1 MSHPHHYTLGAS
13 SAPRRPTQ
21 TQGLTG
27 VYGHQQ
33 YMNASRSSS
42 DTPLPPSR
50 ALHPGYAPSQ
60 HLTLYQ
66 SAQHCEPKQSGGTI
80 QSRFTHPYP
89 SVASQLPLAPAT
101 EFPRAPLAFRIWEM
115 PSLASIP
122 PRALGYGPFTPPINR
137 LPPELLSQIFVEAL
151 PSQLF
156 QARCTRRS
164 VPMILSHVCEYWREV
179 AIDTAA
185 LWQWISL
192 TECRTKHVH
201 RTRKLARR
209 FVQRAKG
216 TGLSVYFRDVEP
228 TSLDNDHFR
237 VVALGLGVS
246 NTPAPDRC
254 HCALDLIMA
263 HISEIRVLELFI
275 GHASTQRLSA
285 IPPYAATSLRNL
297 RVNFVQGGDL
307 VQSLCGLTST
317 SPQLRFLSWTS
328 PFGVCAVPSPARI
341 TYSQLVRVYLEESPM
356 SSDAF
361 LDMLS
366 IGKSIQDVRAFL
378 IRGHRAASVP
388 LARDC
393 IVQRS
398 VEKLFLTG
406 DEALDGAFTA
416 LRLPGLQDLSL
427 KSRSDDS
434 PEWPCVHPRSIR
446 SFVAGTSGLR
456 DFTLKVNGA
465 LDEVAVLNLL
475 ALPQLATLRRIHLTS
490 PVFTD
495 KFFLAMHPNH
505 SSIPLLPHLF
515 VMSVGKCVTTD
526 GIIAHMLSSVREAH
540 GDPNYATAPMPPP
553 STNMPRPLHPGNAPL
568 QHSSPPI
575 PPVPQLNRG
584 PMTIRMWEMPSVAS
598 IPPRAPGHGP
608 YTPPINRLP
617 PELLSHIFVEALP
630 SQLFEATCSRRSV
643 PLVLSHVCGYWR
655 EVALDTASLWQ
666 WISLTECSSRRAHH
680 TRKLARRFVQR
691 AKGAEL
697 SIYFMDA
704 EAANVQADHFKY
716 MAMRYP
722 VEPIPAHERCPC
734 ALDFITTLISR
745 VRELDLFIGHAST
758 QRLCLLPPSSAK
770 SLCNINVEFV
780 QGGSQVQSLGTLL
793 STSSKLRRFSWSNH
807 FDICDVPP
815 PSQIAWAQLVRAE
828 FEESPMSF
836 QAFFDMLTVGRL
848 LETVCVRLT
857 RQGSSFGSL
866 RGSVTQYTLTK
877 LLLCGQEA
885 LDEVFDAI
893 RLPSLQQF
901 TLDCNS
907 QDSVDWPCVDTRS
920 LHRFISS
927 TSALH
932 KLDITPGG
940 TVDEN
945 ALINIL
951 FLPQAATIADLHAD
965 LSVIS
970 DRMISA
976 MHRGQGGPLLPQL
989 SRLSLGYCATTDG
1002 VISDLLWSI
1011 HQSCCPLTY
1020 AQIRFARTE
1029 QGRHSVDEHEFRR
1042 LSAMGL
1048 LAERFF

>member
-1 MSHPHHYTLGAS
+1 
-13 SAPRRPTQ
+13 
-21 TQGLTG
+21 
-27 VYGHQQ
+27 
-33 YMNASRSSS
+33 

-60 HLTLYQ
+60 HLNLYQ
-66 SAQHCEPKQSGGTI
+66 PAQHYEPKQFGGTI

-89 SVASQLPLAPAT
+89 SVACQLPLAPAT
-101 EFPRAPLAFRIWEM
+101 ELPRAPLAFRIWEM
-115 PSLASIP
+115 PSLAWIP

-156 QARCTRRS
+156 QAKCTRRC
-164 VPMILSHVCEYWREV
+164 VPMILSHVCGYWREV
-179 AIDTAA
+179 AIDTTA
-185 LWQWISL
+185 LWQWISQ

-209 FVQRAKG
+209 FVQRARG
-216 TGLSVYFRDVEP
+216 TGLSVYFRDVEA

-246 NTPAPDRC
+246 TTPAPDRC
-254 HCALDLIMA
+254 HCALDLIIA

-275 GHASTQRLSA
+275 GHTSTQRLSA
-285 IPPYAATSLRNL
+285 IPPYAVTSLRNL
-297 RVNFVQGGDL
+297 RVNFVQGGDM
-307 VQSLCGLTST
+307 VQSLCGLVST
-317 SPQLRFLSWTS
+317 SPRLRFLSWTS
-328 PFGVCAVPSPARI
+328 RFGVCAVPVPARV
-341 TYSQLVRVYLEESPM
+341 TYSQLVRVHLEDSPM

-366 IGKSIQDVRAFL
+366 AGQSLQDVWACLTRAISVFGDSGGHRTASATL
-378 IRGHRAASVP
+378 ARGHV
-388 LARDC
+388 
-393 IVQRS
+393 VQRS

-406 DEALDGAFTA
+406 DEALDGVFTA

-434 PEWPCVHPRSIR
+434 PEWPCVHPRSIQ

-465 LDEVAVLNLL
+465 LDEVAVINLL
-475 ALPQLATLRRIHLTS
+475 ALPQLTTLRRIHLTS

-495 KFFLAMHPNH
+495 KFFLAMHPRH
-505 SSIPLLPHLF
+505 SPIPLLPHLF

-526 GIIAHMLSSVREAH
+526 GVIAHMLSSVREAH
-540 GDPNYATAPMPPP
+540 GDPGYATAPKSPP
-553 STNMPRPLHPGNAPL
+553 STNMPRPLHPGYAPL
-568 QHSSPPI
+568 QHSSAYRPRLHQQPEGTTALRHPHPHPHLPTASQPPV

-584 PMTIRMWEMPSVAS
+584 PMTIRIWEMPSVAS

-680 TRKLARRFVQR
+680 TRKLARKFVQR
-691 AKGAEL
+691 TKGAEL

-734 ALDFITTLISR
+734 ALDFITALIPR

-758 QRLCLLPPSSAK
+758 QRLSLLPTFSAK
-770 SLCNINVEFV
+770 SLCNINVDFV
-780 QGGSQVQSLGTLL
+780 QGGSQVQSLCTLL
-793 STSSKLRRFSWSNH
+793 STSPKLRRFSWSNH
-807 FDICDVPP
+807 FNICAVPP
-815 PSQIAWAQLVRAE
+815 PSHIAWAQLVRAE
-828 FEESPMSF
+828 LEESPMNF
-836 QAFFDMLTVGRL
+836 QAFFDMLTVGRS

-857 RQGSSFGSL
+857 RQGSSFGS
-866 RGSVTQYTLTK
+866 SVTQYALTK
-877 LLLCGQEA
+877 LLLCGHES
-885 LDEVFDAI
+885 LDEVFDAV

-976 MHRGQGGPLLPQL
+976 MHRGQDGPLLPQL